1 MVNRQR
7 QIIELL
13 QHYDAMDN
21 DFWLK
26 NIIGEIAEDY
36 RKELHDKYSYT
47 NRATKAGIRE
57 GTGAPKTEQRM
68 EREKVLF
75 QPERVQQKHISRDRQ
90 IHA

>member
-7 QIIELL
+7 QIIEFL

-26 NIIGEIAEDY
+26 NIIGEIAADY

-47 NRATKAGIRE
+47 HRTTKAGIRE
-57 GTGAPKTEQRM
+57 GTRASKTEQRM
-68 EREKVLF
+68 ERKTHQF